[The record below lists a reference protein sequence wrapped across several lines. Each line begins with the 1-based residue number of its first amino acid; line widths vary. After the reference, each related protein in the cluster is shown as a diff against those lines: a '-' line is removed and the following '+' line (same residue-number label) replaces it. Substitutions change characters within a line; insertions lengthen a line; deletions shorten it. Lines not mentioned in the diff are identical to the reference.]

1 MLCFNI
7 MNAGRVAFYRR
18 LFKCAASSRVIVW
31 FATALA
37 ATAPALTLDVP
48 RLPSPTFADREV
60 SGDAAIP
67 ANVRDNLRHFHLEL
81 AFDATPSNNV
91 QVAFGR
97 DAEPLDGAL
106 AAEET
111 AFIAGWD
118 SGEWFLRPAG
128 LKKRFVHAPADGQ
141 TPQRRTLH
149 AAIRVDAQGAPTAVE
164 FSDDTGAFAFEGLPL
179 EPLPS
184 WLTPENW
191 NLLRVTVRGAAVAEE
206 DIRVRFLPDGAT
218 IILR

>member
-1 MLCFNI
+1 MLWFAI

-18 LFKCAASSRVIVW
+18 LFRCAAPSRAVLL
-31 FATALA
+31 FSATLA

-67 ANVRDNLRHFHLEL
+67 ANVRDNLRRFRLEL

-97 DAEPLDGAL
+97 DAEPLDGKL

-111 AFIAGWD
+111 AFIVGWN

-128 LKKRFVHAPADGQ
+128 LKERFVHAPADGQ
-141 TPQRRTLH
+141 TPQRRTLR
-149 AAIRVDAQGAPTAVE
+149 AAIRVNTQGIPTAVE
-164 FSDDTGAFAFEGLPL
+164 FSDDAGAFAFTGLSL
-179 EPLPS
+179 DPLPS
-184 WLTPENW
+184 WLAPENW
-191 NLLRVTVRGAAVAEE
+191 DLLRVTVRGAAIAEE
-206 DIRVRFLPDGAT
+206 DVIVRLLPDGAT